1 MLRNIYIIGMGAL
14 GVFYGHLIEKNLP
27 AGEGCL
33 HFIADTD
40 RISRYQKKTITCNGE
55 ICNFSFADASES
67 DPTADLIIFA
77 TKATGLADAIES
89 VRGYVGENTL
99 LISVLNGI
107 SSEEMLSEAFG
118 NDRVIP
124 CIARGMDATKLGD
137 DLIFANKGKLIFGAE
152 KNAPHKAE
160 RIAAL
165 EEFFTKT
172 DIPYIVSKDIEHD
185 LWEKFMLNVG
195 VNQGMMVHETNYG
208 GMSMPGEA
216 RDTMVAAMHEVLRL
230 SYAEGIGLSGADVQ
244 RSLDLIDSLD
254 PTGYTSMRQDAINHR
269 YSEVEI
275 FAGTVLRLG
284 KKHGIET
291 PVNQFLYDRIKEIES
306 AYNK

>member
-27 AGEGCL
+27 AGEGNL
-33 HFIADTD
+33 HFIADAD
-40 RISRYQKKTITCNGE
+40 RIARYKEKTITCNGE
-55 ICNFSFADASES
+55 LCSFRFADAADS
-67 DPTADLIIFA
+67 DKTADLIIFA

-118 NDRVIP
+118 NDHVIP

-137 DLIFANKGKLIFGAE
+137 DLTFSHKGKLIFGTE
-152 KNAPHKAE
+152 KNAPHKKPS
-160 RIAAL
+160 IAAL
-165 EEFFTKT
+165 EEFLAYT
-172 DIPYIVSKDIEHD
+172 DIPYVISEDIEHD

-195 VNQGMMVHETNYG
+195 VNQGMMVYETNYG
-208 GMSMPGEA
+208 GMSDPGEA

-230 SYAEGIGLSGADVQ
+230 SYAEGINLSGEDVR
-244 RSLDLIDSLD
+244 RSLELIDSLD
-254 PTGYTSMRQDAINHR
+254 REGYTSMRQDAINRR
-269 YSEVEI
+269 YSEVES
-275 FAGTVLRLG
+275 FAGTVLRLS
-284 KKHGIET
+284 KKHGIDT